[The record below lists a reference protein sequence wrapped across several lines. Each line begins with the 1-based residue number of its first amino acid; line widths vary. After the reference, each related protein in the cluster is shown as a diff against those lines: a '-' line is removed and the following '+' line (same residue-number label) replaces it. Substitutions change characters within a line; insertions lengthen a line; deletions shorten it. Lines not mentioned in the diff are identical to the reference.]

1 MRETVILF
9 LPKVCYGGQE
19 RVVSRLIDI
28 IKDSIDVYLTV
39 FDDSEV
45 VYEINAP
52 IIVIGNRNLDKPS
65 SFWKAVGL
73 LQASRALSKVVKKKE
88 AMVCI
93 SFGRQA
99 DIVNIASKMY
109 GGKAKHFVS
118 IRGYATAKFIVNSW
132 IRSWL
137 YSRSDCIISV
147 SKAIQELLRHRLHI
161 SKDKIVTIYNPYD
174 GENIHDL
181 SKLDG
186 NIDKDT
192 FTIVSVGT
200 LKWEKGYWHLLK
212 AFKIAQEKTERAV
225 WLSLQ
230 IIGDDYDN
238 NKEKLVK
245 LADDLGISDF
255 VEFVEW
261 QSNPYKYIGNADLFV
276 LPSVSEGF
284 PNALVEAMACGR
296 AVIAADCKTGPK
308 EILAE
313 NDIKVDAVSKV
324 DYGILVPEL
333 DIREDY
339 SVNID
344 AGDEALAEAVVMLVT
359 DNEERIR
366 YEELS
371 RKRAEDFSYSRC
383 KADFLSLLGVKKC
396 RECEECE
403 E

>member
-1 MRETVILF
+1 MRKTVILF

-28 IKDSIDVYLTV
+28 INDSIDVYLTV

-52 IIVIGNRNLDKPS
+52 IIAIGNRNLDKPGR
-65 SFWKAVGL
+65 FRKAMGL
-73 LQASRALSKVVKKKE
+73 LQASRALSKIVKEKE
-88 AMVCI
+88 AIVCI
-93 SFGRQA
+93 SFGRQV
-99 DIVNIASKMY
+99 DIVNIISKMY
-109 GGKAKHFVS
+109 GGKAKHIVS
-118 IRGYATAKFIVNSW
+118 IRGYATAKYIVNSR

-147 SKAIQELLRHRLHI
+147 SKAIQELLRDRLPI
-161 SKDKIVTIYNPYD
+161 SKDRIVTIYNPYD
-174 GENIHDL
+174 GKNIYNL
-181 SKLDG
+181 SKPDG
-186 NIDKDT
+186 SLDKDT

-212 AFKIAQEKTERAV
+212 AFKIAQQKTEKAV
-225 WLSLQ
+225 RLSLQ
-230 IIGDDYDN
+230 VIGDDYNN
-238 NKEKLVK
+238 NKNKLIK

-261 QSNPYKYIGNADLFV
+261 QSNPYRYIGKADLFV

-324 DYGILVPEL
+324 DYGVLVPEL
-333 DIREDY
+333 NIREDY

-344 AGDEALAEAVVMLVT
+344 AGDEALAEAIVMLVT
-359 DNEERIR
+359 NNEERIR

-371 RKRAEDFSYSRC
+371 RKRADDFSYSRC
-383 KADFLSLLGVKKC
+383 KEEYLNLLGVGQ
-396 RECEECE
+396 
-403 E
+403 